1 MRVQSEMKTKCTIRM
16 EDSSTSMKSV
26 MKKEGC
32 GTQGSLHNNKLCDH
46 QSTDQHRQHSVST
59 R

>member
-32 GTQGSLHNNKLCDH
+32 GTHKSVVEMHVLGTQGLEDYRIS
-46 QSTDQHRQHSVST
+46 
-59 R
+59 